1 MIDMHAHWRPAE
13 LVDALR
19 ARTKEPRIVRNQDGS
34 EVLKSR
40 IGEEPLSKA
49 FDHVEF
55 HLARMDRQGVNT
67 SVLSLLGAFC
77 WIESQPVEVSL
88 PLCKMVND
96 ALSGLCQNHA
106 GRFSAFAALP
116 LVDISAAAAE
126 FERALT
132 LPGVVGAQVPGNG
145 FLTKKAAEN
154 MRPLLEVANRQRAI
168 VFIHHGPLPGDTFPK
183 VSGDTD
189 NARRRNGTLD
199 MQASLSSVMVTLCL
213 TDYLAPY
220 PEATVLVH
228 NLGGNIPY
236 EIERM
241 DHRCL
246 LDTPQE
252 ELPSSRFRR
261 AKVYVDCNSFGPGAI
276 EAAVRLYGAERI
288 VCGTDGTEFGC
299 EWTSKAL
306 AEANIDEDAR
316 AKILRRAGIGAR
328 NALAAVGALTGLW
341 IVNFGDESTG
351 TIIVVLSTIYM
362 LLASLF
368 MGVADLLGYW
378 LPRKGSIKGTAASS
392 VLPAIALIA
401 IAVTT

>member
-13 LVDALR
+13 LIDALR
-19 ARTKEPRIVRNQDGS
+19 ARTKEPQIVRNQDGV
-34 EVLKSR
+34 EVVKSR
-40 IGEEPLSKA
+40 IGEDPVSKA
-49 FDHVEF
+49 FDDVEF

-88 PLCKMVND
+88 PLCRMVND
-96 ALSGLCQNHA
+96 ALSGLCQKYQ
-106 GRFSAFAALP
+106 GRFNAFAALP
-116 LVDISAAAAE
+116 LMDMSAAAAE
-126 FERALT
+126 FERALA

-145 FLTKKAAEN
+145 FLTKKDAEN
-154 MRPLLEVANRQRAI
+154 MRPLLEVANRHRAI
-168 VFIHHGPLPGDTFPK
+168 VFIHHGPLPGDKFPK
-183 VSGDTD
+183 VAGDTD

-220 PEATVLVH
+220 PDATVLVH

-241 DHRCL
+241 DHRSL
-246 LDTPQE
+246 LDTPKE

-261 AKVYVDCNSFGPGAI
+261 AKVFVDCNSFGPAAI

-306 AEANIDEDAR
+306 AEAQIGEEAR
-316 AKILRRAGIGAR
+316 EKILRS
-328 NALAAVGALTGLW
+328 NAAAMMSRLAKVTQR
-341 IVNFGDESTG
+341 ET
-351 TIIVVLSTIYM
+351 
-362 LLASLF
+362 
-368 MGVADLLGYW
+368 VA
-378 LPRKGSIKGTAASS
+378 A
-392 VLPAIALIA
+392 
-401 IAVTT
+401 

>member
-13 LVDALR
+13 LIDALR
-19 ARTKEPRIVRNQDGS
+19 ARTTEPRIVRNQDGV

-40 IGEEPLSKA
+40 VGEEPLSKA
-49 FDHVEF
+49 FDDVDF
-55 HLARMDRQGVNT
+55 HLAKMVRQDVST
-67 SVLSLLGAFC
+67 SVLSLLGSFC

-88 PLCKMVND
+88 PLCRMVND
-96 ALSGLCQNHA
+96 ALSGICQKYQ
-106 GRFSAFAALP
+106 GRFSVFAALP
-116 LVDISAAAAE
+116 LVDMSAATAE
-126 FERALT
+126 FERALA

-145 FLTKKAAEN
+145 FLTKKHAEN
-154 MRPLLEVANRQRAI
+154 IRPLLEVANRHRAI
-168 VFIHHGPLPGDTFPK
+168 VFIHHGPLPGDAFPK
-183 VSGDTD
+183 VYGDTD

-220 PEATVLVH
+220 ADATVLVH

-246 LDTPQE
+246 LDTPSE

-261 AKVYVDCNSFGPGAI
+261 AKVYVDCNSFGPRAI

-306 AEANIDEDAR
+306 AEAEIGEEAR
-316 AKILRRAGIGAR
+316 AKILHR
-328 NALAAVGALTGLW
+328 NAAAMLSGLTK
-341 IVNFGDESTG
+341 
-351 TIIVVLSTIYM
+351 
-362 LLASLF
+362 
-368 MGVADLLGYW
+368 VA
-378 LPRKGSIKGTAASS
+378 PRETVAA
-392 VLPAIALIA
+392 
-401 IAVTT
+401 

>member
-1 MIDMHAHWRPAE
+1 M
-13 LVDALR
+13 
-19 ARTKEPRIVRNQDGS
+19 
-34 EVLKSR
+34 
-40 IGEEPLSKA
+40 SKA
-49 FDHVEF
+49 FDDVEA

-77 WIESQPVEVSL
+77 WIEAQPVEISL
-88 PLCKMVND
+88 PLCRMVND
-96 ALSGLCQNHA
+96 ALSGLCQKYE

-116 LVDISAAAAE
+116 LAEMLAGAAE
-126 FERALT
+126 FERALA
-132 LPGVVGAQVPGNG
+132 LPGMVGAQVAGNG

-154 MRPLLEVANRQRAI
+154 MRPLLEVANRHRAI
-168 VFIHHGPLPGDTFPK
+168 VFIHHSPLPGDTFPK

-220 PEATVLVH
+220 PHATVLVH

-241 DHRCL
+241 DHRSL
-246 LDTPQE
+246 LDTAKE

-288 VCGTDGTEFGC
+288 VCGTDGTN
-299 EWTSKAL
+299 S
-306 AEANIDEDAR
+306 
-316 AKILRRAGIGAR
+316 
-328 NALAAVGALTGLW
+328 
-341 IVNFGDESTG
+341 
-351 TIIVVLSTIYM
+351 
-362 LLASLF
+362 
-368 MGVADLLGYW
+368 
-378 LPRKGSIKGTAASS
+378 AASGPARRLRKRRS
-392 VLPAIALIA
+392 VTMRASRSFTAMPQR
-401 IAVTT
+401 

>member
-13 LVDALR
+13 LIDTLR
-19 ARTKEPRIVRNQDGS
+19 ARTKEPRIVRNPDGV

-40 IGEEPLSKA
+40 GGEQPLSNA
-49 FDHVEF
+49 FDDVGF
-55 HLARMDRQGVNT
+55 HLARMERQGVST

-77 WIESQPVEVSL
+77 WIQSQPVQFSL
-88 PLCKMVND
+88 PLCRMVND
-96 ALSGLCQNHA
+96 ALSGICQKYE
-106 GRFSAFAALP
+106 GRLSVFAALP
-116 LVDISAAAAE
+116 LVDMSAATAE
-126 FERALT
+126 FGRALA

-145 FLTKKAAEN
+145 FLTKEAAEN
-154 MRPLLEVANRQRAI
+154 MRPLLEVANQHRAI
-168 VFIHHGPLPGDTFPK
+168 VFIHHGPRPGDAFPK
-183 VSGDTD
+183 VSSDTD

-220 PEATVLVH
+220 ADAMVLVH

-246 LDTPQE
+246 LDTPKE

-261 AKVYVDCNSFGPGAI
+261 AKVYVDCNSFGPRAI

-306 AEANIDEDAR
+306 AETEIGEDAR
-316 AKILRRAGIGAR
+316 ARILHH
-328 NALAAVGALTGLW
+328 NAAAMLSGLTK
-341 IVNFGDESTG
+341 
-351 TIIVVLSTIYM
+351 
-362 LLASLF
+362 
-368 MGVADLLGYW
+368 VAQ
-378 LPRKGSIKGTAASS
+378 PKTVAA
-392 VLPAIALIA
+392 
-401 IAVTT
+401 

>member
-13 LVDALR
+13 LIDALR
-19 ARTKEPRIVRNQDGS
+19 ARTKEPRIVRNQDGV

-49 FDHVEF
+49 FDDVEF
-55 HLARMDRQGVNT
+55 HLGKMARQDVST

-77 WIESQPVEVSL
+77 WIESQPVEVSQS
-88 PLCKMVND
+88 LCRMVND
-96 ALSGLCQNHA
+96 ALSGICQKHQ
-106 GRFSAFAALP
+106 GSFRVFAALP
-116 LVDISAAAAE
+116 LMDMSAAATE
-126 FERALT
+126 FERVLA

-183 VSGDTD
+183 VGADTD

-220 PEATVLVH
+220 PDATVLVH

-261 AKVYVDCNSFGPGAI
+261 AQVYVDCNSFGPGAI

-306 AEANIDEDAR
+306 ADAQIGEDAR
-316 AKILRRAGIGAR
+316 AKILHR
-328 NALAAVGALTGLW
+328 NATALMSRLAKGAQRET
-341 IVNFGDESTG
+341 
-351 TIIVVLSTIYM
+351 
-362 LLASLF
+362 
-368 MGVADLLGYW
+368 VA
-378 LPRKGSIKGTAASS
+378 A
-392 VLPAIALIA
+392 
-401 IAVTT
+401 

>member
-13 LVDALR
+13 LIDALR
-19 ARTKEPRIVRNQDGS
+19 ARTKEPRIVRNPDGV

-40 IGEEPLSKA
+40 IGEEPVAKA
-49 FDHVEF
+49 FDDVEF
-55 HLARMDRQGVNT
+55 HLARMARQDVST

-88 PLCKMVND
+88 PLCRMVND
-96 ALSGLCQNHA
+96 GLSAIAQKHP
-106 GRFSAFAALP
+106 GRFSVFAALP
-116 LVDISAAAAE
+116 LADMAAAAAE
-126 FERALT
+126 FERALG

-145 FLTKKAAEN
+145 FLTKNDAEN
-154 MRPLLEVANRQRAI
+154 MRPLLAVANRHRGI
-168 VFIHHGPLPGDTFPK
+168 VFIHHGPRPGDPFPK
-183 VSGDTD
+183 VAGDTD

-220 PEATVLVH
+220 PDAMVLVH

-241 DHRCL
+241 DHRSL
-246 LDTPQE
+246 LDSAKE
-252 ELPSSRFRR
+252 ELPSARFRR

-306 AEANIDEDAR
+306 AEANIGEDAR
-316 AKILRRAGIGAR
+316 AQILHR
-328 NALAAVGALTGLW
+328 NAAAMMSRLAKAAQR
-341 IVNFGDESTG
+341 E
-351 TIIVVLSTIYM
+351 
-362 LLASLF
+362 
-368 MGVADLLGYW
+368 
-378 LPRKGSIKGTAASS
+378 TAA
-392 VLPAIALIA
+392 A
-401 IAVTT
+401 